1 MSNKRSP
8 SPAAAE
14 DGAPP
19 ASKPKTDHDDA
30 SAPAD
35 GDMDPLP
42 TTSAHPED
50 DAPAAAPERAS
61 EEAVESTASS
71 GGEDKPHQVEE
82 KRREGIKVDSLKTI
96 REMYEDGALQGY
108 DDKDD
113 VVYDYDATLNDKGVI
128 WRGDITTLEVDCIV
142 NAANKSLLG
151 GGGVDGAIHS
161 AAGLG
166 LLRECRTLNGAN
178 TGETKLTGGH
188 RLPAKHIAH
197 TVGPIYSRGKRD
209 ESERLLRSCYSS
221 TLALCVDNGLRTVA
235 FSGISTGIY
244 GYPLDPAAEVACDEV
259 RKFLTG
265 KKGGEIDKVI
275 FCVFRQVDVN
285 SYLDTVPAYFPPPP
299 PAAGDGAESSTESVQ
314 PTDKKAPAAPGGADK
329 DEAGQEEPAAE
340 A

>member
-8 SPAAAE
+8 SPAAAQ

-30 SAPAD
+30 TAPAD

-42 TTSAHPED
+42 TTSAHPQVH
-50 DAPAAAPERAS
+50 APAAAPERAS
-61 EEAVESTASS
+61 EEAAELTVSAEGDDEPQQIA
-71 GGEDKPHQVEE
+71 ER
-82 KRREGIKVDSLKTI
+82 RREGIKVDSLKTI

-113 VVYDYDATLNDKGVI
+113 VVYDYDATLNDKVVI

-221 TLALCVDNGLRTVA
+221 TLELCVENGLRTVA

-265 KKGGEIDKVI
+265 EKGGEIDKVI

-285 SYLDTVPAYFPPPP
+285 SYLDNVPAYFPPS
-299 PAAGDGAESSTESVQ
+299 PAAEADAAQPAESDKSAHKTE
-314 PTDKKAPAAPGGADK
+314 AAAPGGADK
-329 DEAGQEEPAAE
+329 DEAGQEEPAA
-340 A
+340 AA